1 MAVCSIQL
9 LYGGVMATIN
19 VYEQYF
25 GASVCFYG
33 VERRGVRVALIAES
47 GGGEIRY
54 VLAISFFPHRT
65 DDDFAIAYDA
75 YFEKT
80 LYQAKGRRSKKREA
94 AFLEQLRSEAD
105 ILAAEQS
112 ASIDWMLPLIEPR
125 YG

>member
-1 MAVCSIQL
+1 MAAV
-9 LYGGVMATIN
+9 N

-25 GASVCFYG
+25 GASAHFHG
-33 VERRGVRVALIAES
+33 VERRGVRVALIADS

-54 VLAISFFPHRT
+54 TLAISFFPHET

-80 LYQAKGRRSKKREA
+80 LYQAKGRRSKKKEA
-94 AFLEQLRSEAD
+94 AFLEHIRSEAES
-105 ILAAEQS
+105 LAAEQS
-112 ASIDWMLPLIEPR
+112 ACIDWTAPLIEAR